1 MTGYERYS
9 KIRESRGL
17 KDKNVADAIGITRS
31 TFSDW
36 KSGRCAPKLDKLTK
50 IANFL
55 QVSLSDLT
63 GKPMVILEYGDDKKI
78 KQVSLDKPI
87 NVEETTLK
95 AKLTNKPITFSANKG
110 KSPVKAARIKNSED
124 IKFIKKFRK
133 LSSKGKEQAIE
144 YIDFL
149 LEKEKK

>member
-36 KSGRCAPKLDKLTK
+36 KSGRCSPKLDKLTK

-78 KQVSLDKPI
+78 AQVSLEKPI
-87 NVEETTLK
+87 NVEETTLN
-95 AKLTNKPITFSANKG
+95 AKLINKPITLSANKG

-133 LSSKGKEQAIE
+133 LSPKGKEQAIE